1 MIKYAK
7 ILNKETGLVEV
18 GTGTDNS
25 FYKSIGFTPLD
36 VQQSDIDGNWY
47 LIDKCEMKSDEQK
60 AQERQ
65 SEFNKQFF
73 LTSLGYIRRS
83 VNMATGETKDFI
95 CDIIPA
101 LQAGLAQ
108 GIATPIIT
116 YELPDFTQELT
127 TEYLESLQE
136 IKPVTADFLQ
146 ECIMQLAN
154 DFMPQGLSMTPA
166 EEDSSEAVDVGSE
179 EQLSDITTEE
189 EVAEENTV
197 AEGVNEE
204 EAEVEN
210 TADQSN

>member
-116 YELPDFTQELT
+116 YELPDFTKEIT
-127 TEYLESLQE
+127 TEYLETLQE
-136 IKPVTADFLQ
+136 VKPVTAEFLQ
-146 ECIMQLAN
+146 ECIMQLAT
-154 DFMPQGLSMTPA
+154 DFMPAGLSVGGDNNEDTTDTADIPDEVETETETPA
-166 EEDSSEAVDVGSE
+166 D
-179 EQLSDITTEE
+179 TET
-189 EVAEENTV
+189 AEEPEES
-197 AEGVNEE
+197 APGVNEE
-204 EAEVEN
+204 EGAVN
-210 TADQSN
+210 ANQ